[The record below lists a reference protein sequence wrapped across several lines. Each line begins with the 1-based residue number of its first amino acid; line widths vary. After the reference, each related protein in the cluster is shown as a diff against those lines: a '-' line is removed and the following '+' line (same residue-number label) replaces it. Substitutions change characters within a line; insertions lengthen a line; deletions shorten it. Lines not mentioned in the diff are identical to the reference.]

1 LQPTHT
7 ARWVHYLAVATAC
20 ATLPLI
26 VLGGLVTTYDIGMAV
41 PDAPTTF
48 GYNMLLYPID
58 QWLDASFGVRLEH
71 AHRYYAAVLVG
82 LPMLA
87 LAAGLWGAGASRWI
101 PALGAVL
108 IAAVFAR
115 GSFGSGGLL
124 AVGGLTV
131 LAALACWFRTPE
143 HWLRWLG
150 VLALG
155 LVLVQGGMGALRVN
169 WNDRAV
175 AVVHGCLAQLF
186 FVLTAAL
193 ALATSPAW
201 NATNEKS
208 PAGDARRLQRLLVLT
223 TGFVVL
229 QLILG
234 AMLRHLGPTW
244 ALHAHLTVAVFVVVH
259 AGLVAKRVFM
269 GHAQETGMVKL
280 TEFVVLVVGG
290 QLMLG
295 AGAWATSAGFGPRA
309 LTAPSNSHVLFAT
322 GHVALGA
329 LLLAACVLL
338 TMQSFRR
345 LAQSPVADETPRART
360 DSVRGTT
367 NGIRPN
373 VASLEPR
380 DLLMTGGAA

>member
-1 LQPTHT
+1 LQPTRT

-20 ATLPLI
+20 ATFPLI
-26 VLGGLVTTYDIGMAV
+26 VLGGLVTTYDVGMAV

-48 GYNMLLYPID
+48 GYNMLLYPIE
-58 QWLDASFGVRLEH
+58 QWLDASFGVQIEH
-71 AHRYYAAVLVG
+71 AHRFYAAVFVG

-87 LAAGLWGAGASRWI
+87 LAAAMWGDGPSRWA
-101 PALGAVL
+101 PVLGAVVL
-108 IAAVFAR
+108 AAVFAR
-115 GSFGSGGLL
+115 GSLGPGGLL

-131 LAALACWFRTPE
+131 AAALALCWASPA
-143 HWLRWLG
+143 HLWRWLG
-150 VLALG
+150 LCALG
-155 LVLVQGGMGALRVN
+155 LVLAQGGLGALRVV
-169 WNDRAV
+169 WNDRVV
-175 AVVHGCLAQLF
+175 AVLHGCFAQLF
-186 FVLTAAL
+186 FVVAAVL
-193 ALATSPAW
+193 AMATSPAW
-201 NATNEKS
+201 TAMAEKS
-208 PAGDARRLQRLLVLT
+208 AAADARKLQRLLVLT

-229 QLILG
+229 QLVLG

-269 GHAQETGMVKL
+269 GHAQEAGMVKL

-309 LTAPSNSHVLFAT
+309 LAAPSNSHVLFAT

-345 LAQSPVADETPRART
+345 LAQSPVADESPRART
-360 DSVRGTT
+360 DSVRGRTH
-367 NGIRPN
+367 GIRPN

-380 DLLMTGGAA
+380 DLLMTGGSA